1 MDFEAVIGLEV
12 HAELLTKSKIF
23 CGCTTEFGGQPNTHC
38 CPVCL
43 GLPGT
48 LPVLNRRTVEYTIMA
63 GLALNCTIS
72 KFSKMDR
79 KNYFYPDLPKA
90 YQISQYDLP
99 LCREGYVEIET
110 EQGIKKIGIIRAH
123 LEEDAGKLI
132 HEESEGSSFVD
143 YNRTGVPLIE
153 IVSYP
158 DMRTPEEARLYLT
171 KLKSILEYT
180 EVSDCKMQEGSLRVD
195 TNISV
200 RPKGSEEFGTKVE
213 LKNLSSFR
221 AVYKALEYEFKR
233 QSDAVGRGEKIAQ
246 ETRRWDE
253 AKGITIPMRSKEEA
267 HDYRYFPEPDIVPIE
282 VTDEWIEEI
291 RKKIPELPHQ
301 KKERFVRDMD
311 LPVYDAG
318 VITADKALSDFFER
332 CVGIYGNPKTISNW
346 VMGEILRSMKES
358 EIDSADIPISPEQ
371 LVRLQKLVDDS
382 VISISMGKKVFDSMF
397 KTGKDPEVIVKEEGL
412 SQISDEDTL
421 RAVIL
426 KVIDNNPKSVADY
439 MGGKEKAIG
448 FLVGQAMKETRGKAN
463 PQMVNELVR
472 EELNKINKN

>member
-1 MDFEAVIGLEV
+1 MEFEAVIGLEV
-12 HAELLTKSKIF
+12 HAELRTKTKVF

-48 LPVLNRRTVEYTIMA
+48 LPVLNKSAVEYAIMA

-99 LCREGYVEIET
+99 LCKEGYIELET
-110 EQGIKKIGIIRAH
+110 DKGTKKIGIIRAH

-132 HEESEGSSFVD
+132 HDENAGTSFVD

-158 DMRTPEEARLYLT
+158 DMRTPEEARTYLT

-213 LKNLSSFR
+213 LKNLNSFR
-221 AVYKALEYEFKR
+221 VVYKALEYEFKR
-233 QSDAVGRGEKIAQ
+233 QVDAVKNNEKIMQ

-253 AKGITIPMRSKEEA
+253 DKGITVPMRSKEAA

-282 VTDEWIEEI
+282 VSDEWIEEI
-291 RKKIPELPHQ
+291 RKKIPELPYQ
-301 KKERFVRDMD
+301 KKDRFIKEMG
-311 LPVYDAG
+311 LPSYDAG
-318 VITADKALSDFFER
+318 VITSDKALSDFFER
-332 CVGIYGNPKTISNW
+332 CVELYGNPKTMSNW
-346 VMGEILRSMKES
+346 VMGELLRAMKETD
-358 EIDSADIPISPEQ
+358 IDSEDLPISPEQ
-371 LVRLQKLVDDS
+371 LVRLQNMVDNGK
-382 VISISMGKKVFDSMF
+382 VSISMGKKVFDSMF
-397 KTGKDPEVIVKEEGL
+397 KTGDDPEVIVKEKGL
-412 SQISDEDTL
+412 SQISDADALNE
-421 RAVIL
+421 VIC
-426 KVIDNNPKSVADY
+426 KVIENNSKSVSDY
-439 MGGKEKAIG
+439 IGGKKKAMG
-448 FLVGQAMKETRGKAN
+448 FLVGQVMKETKGKAN
-463 PQMVNELVR
+463 PQMVNELMR
-472 EELNKINKN
+472 QELDKMQKN